1 MADTEERND
10 VFQPP
15 PKDLAAEM
23 AAAKIKR
30 SNQRQ
35 RNKLEKRR
43 QSLLLNLKSAAVA
56 DGADLSLVPDEV
68 DKMNRANEK
77 SGNNLGALGRKI
89 SVGLPNRGRQGT
101 EQQEGEGG
109 EPGGGGRLQRV
120 ASKVIRGAATKA
132 VDQTNKLMNP
142 AKPSLADVARMY
154 LQDVGED
161 VTGRALNAKESE
173 FVREGHGVGTYVTKV
188 QEMFRDVDGTIK
200 KRLQMIENR
209 RQKSKEN
216 LTIMEAEHVTYSE
229 YQKYMRKRGFLL
241 DDREDV
247 PEGNLIPILAVLQ
260 GQAESIGF
268 MKAQRRLVRIGDFVV
283 EIDPNDPLFAR
294 YDNDSD
300 AKAEEEKRRNFQLYK
315 GGKFKDADVQ
325 TEDRDDDATDAEIA
339 FVYRRLD
346 ECQNVIEVMDKGKLD
361 AELFVETALS
371 RIVGLRASA
380 SKMYDTLETGQSTLM
395 RLTAEAMAQ
404 NERLWKK
411 LEAAAQESADGR
423 AKKSLQRT
431 FTQQIERLT
440 NLNQSLK
447 LRIETMEMSSL
458 QLCQDYHHQDAVHE
472 QKMDDLRKQVIHRA
486 VKDELNK
493 LTKRIEKCSAEDPG
507 GPTMRKTKSKFED
520 KVENLTHLA
529 ANPPSKASLTKKQQQ
544 DLQASPTGT
553 PPLTSL
559 GSYQLVFPA
568 GMLPS
573 LNSSMESAFA
583 SLDEIARQTQRQVID
598 MMMNPHQ
605 TAVVVQRIQEVSDLT
620 EELRNAAQG
629 VCSEFMDMTIDTVTK
644 LQADRERT
652 VRELEQRLAM
662 QHAEHVE
669 AMKKQEEELTK
680 KFQQRLGAAMPVET
694 FEREKA
700 KAVNKEKER
709 VLSLLG
715 KEIPFPQVA
724 IPTLSTAFPVPKLF
738 HTTHPSQL
746 KLIHPQDL
754 LHAAG
759 SYVSELVMEMCM
771 LCTQTNQKVPP
782 RLAEAGLALR
792 WIKLAQEKATTYEGL
807 IDGVALKLPESDG
820 AARALRP
827 VKDGEG
833 SIRGPPMTEAQSA
846 ALVQRWWEEAGG
858 EEPSTSSPSP
868 TRESPNHNSNSP
880 TPAGGNGATS
890 ASMFAAALKK
900 AAAILAPT
908 EHFSNA
914 NLAIRNQISELRRAA
929 DHVVTATIDAGKKHA
944 DSLRA
949 AGILPPKISPEA
961 LAASVKLLG
970 TVAADG
976 DDEVSGLAASSR
988 GKVGSP
994 RGGKKGGKGGDAS
1007 NSPTRSTTGAS
1018 ADNAGG
1024 GGRAESTAAMNNRR
1038 VSLVSPGGDDD
1049 EGDCGPTSAGS
1060 ILRTGSSFSMSTNI
1074 PMQRSRRVTTVDRAT
1089 SPMQKF
1095 KRYDKQA
1102 NLLGF
1107 PTLIDPS
1114 SASGGG
1120 GGGFGNSRAIRQE
1133 TKELIEQRAAVK
1145 AREDMSTTLRT
1156 QYLEMHAAIDY
1167 LRISF
1172 MHAFSQPDK
1181 KADGD
1186 EEDGEDPQPS
1196 LYSAPSMA
1204 NIKAISGDV
1213 SRLFALQIRKDR
1225 EILDKITSMVLCS
1238 AEEGALDQARSRYRA
1253 KAPQLGV
1260 KSRVHMFL
1268 GTGVDKGVM
1277 CDLIVGNEAVMA
1289 SAEALQYAVQHDM
1302 RVLSTKR
1309 RLLQHPDRDRLKYE
1323 VDDSVCPPTKAVHS
1337 SISVASTTTPAATSL
1352 PPISLLFG
1360 SPTPLTHGKAS
1371 AAGSTT
1377 PTPLLNTNG
1386 DDDEVGLLSVRRL
1399 DHATQKRNLRGAV
1412 VATST
1417 TPPPQRKP
1425 VSTMWGGYASDKRL
1439 ASYSSPAEAAYS
1451 RGKKL
1456 EHEWA
1461 MM

>member
-1 MADTEERND
+1 MAENEEYFGT
-10 VFQPP
+10 FQPP

-43 QSLLLNLKSAAVA
+43 QSLLLNLKSATVA

-68 DKMNRANEK
+68 EKMNRANDK
-77 SGNNLGALGRKI
+77 SGNNVGALGRKI
-89 SVGLPNRGRQGT
+89 SIGLPSRVGRLGENEVGVGGDT
-101 EQQEGEGG
+101 EN
-109 EPGGGGRLQRV
+109 GGGRLQRV
-120 ASKVIRGAATKA
+120 ASKVIKNAATKA
-132 VDQTNKLMNP
+132 VDQTNKVMNP

-161 VTGRALNAKESE
+161 VTGRALNAKETE
-173 FVREGHGVGTYVTKV
+173 FVREGHGVGTSVTKV

-200 KRLQMIENR
+200 RRLQMIENR
-209 RQKSKEN
+209 RQKAKESMN
-216 LTIMEAEHVTYSE
+216 VMEAEHVTYSE
-229 YQKYMRKRGFLL
+229 YQKYMRKRGFLQ

-268 MKAQRRLVRIGDFVV
+268 MKAQRKLVRIGDFVV

-294 YDNDSD
+294 YDNDVD

-346 ECQNVIEVMDKGKLD
+346 ECQNVIEVMDKSKLD

-371 RIVGLRASA
+371 RIVNLRASA

-411 LEAAAQESADGR
+411 LEAAAQEGAEGR

-447 LRIETMEMSSL
+447 LRIEDMESASM
-458 QLCQDYHHQDAVHE
+458 QLCQDYHHQDAVHD

-493 LTKRIEKCSAEDPG
+493 LTKRIEKSSAEDAG
-507 GPTMRKTKSKFED
+507 GPAMRKTKSKFED

-529 ANPPSKASLTKKQQQ
+529 ANPPSKAKKQ
-544 DLQASPTGT
+544 DLHASPTGS
-553 PPLTSL
+553 PPVTSL
-559 GSYQLVFPA
+559 AYQLIFPP

-583 SLDEIARQTQRQVID
+583 SLDEIARQTQRQVFD

-605 TAVVVQRIQEVSDLT
+605 TAVVVQRVQEISELT
-620 EELRNAAQG
+620 DELRNATQG
-629 VCSEFMDMTIDTVTK
+629 VCNEFMDLTIDTVTK
-644 LQADRERT
+644 LQEERERT
-652 VRELEQRLAM
+652 VRKLEARLAT
-662 QHAEHVE
+662 QHAEHVAE
-669 AMKKQEEELTK
+669 MAKQEEELTK

-700 KAVNKEKER
+700 KAVNKEKDR

-715 KEIPFPQVA
+715 KEIPFPQVS
-724 IPTLSTAFPVPKLF
+724 IPALSSTFPVPKIF

-759 SYVSELVMEMCM
+759 SYFSEMVMEMCM
-771 LCTQTNQKVPP
+771 LCTQTNQKTPP
-782 RLAEAGLALR
+782 RLAEAGVALR
-792 WIKLAQEKATTYEGL
+792 WIKLAQEKATTFEGL
-807 IDGVALKLPESDG
+807 IDGVALKMPEADG

-827 VKDGEG
+827 IKEGEG
-833 SIRGPPMTEAQSA
+833 SSSRGPPMTEAQSI

-858 EEPSTSSPSP
+858 DEVAPASPS
-868 TRESPNHNSNSP
+868 RESPNHNSSNSP
-880 TPAGGNGATS
+880 TPGSSNAALS
-890 ASMFAAALKK
+890 SQFAAALKK
-900 AAAILAPT
+900 AAAILTPT

-929 DHVVTATIDAGKKHA
+929 DHVISATMEAGKKHA

-949 AGILPPKISPEA
+949 AGILPPKVSPEA
-961 LAASVKLLG
+961 LAASVKLMG
-970 TVAADG
+970 GAGASGAG
-976 DDEVSGLAASSR
+976 DDDSAGLAASARSGC
-988 GKVGSP
+988 GKVSSP
-994 RGGKKGGKGGDAS
+994 RKGNKGKDAS
-1007 NSPTRSTTGAS
+1007 NSPTRTGNASDNAVGGAS
-1018 ADNAGG
+1018 SRSGG
-1024 GGRAESTAAMNNRR
+1024 NQSSNSGNRK
-1038 VSLVSPGGDDD
+1038 VSLISPGGDDD
-1049 EGDCGPTSAGS
+1049 DDDAANDAGGYAGGGG
-1060 ILRTGSSFSMSTNI
+1060 ILRAGSSFSVSTNI
-1074 PMQRSRRVTTVDRAT
+1074 PMQRFRSGVAITTADRAT

-1102 NLLGF
+1102 NLLGL
-1107 PTLIDPS
+1107 PTLVDADDNNS
-1114 SASGGG
+1114 RNN
-1120 GGGFGNSRAIRQE
+1120 GGFGNNRALRQE

-1145 AREDMSTTLRT
+1145 AREEMSTTLRT

-1172 MHAFSQPDK
+1172 MHAFNESDK
-1181 KADGD
+1181 GKNEGDDD
-1186 EEDGEDPQPS
+1186 EEDHRQPS

-1204 NIKAISGDV
+1204 NITAIAGDV
-1213 SRLFALQIRKDR
+1213 SRLFALQIRSDR
-1225 EILDKITSMVLCS
+1225 EILDKITSMVLFS
-1238 AEEGALDQARSRYRA
+1238 ADEGPLDRARSRYRA

-1268 GTGVDKGVM
+1268 GSGVDKGVM

-1309 RLLQHPDRDRLKYE
+1309 RLLQHPERDRLKFE
-1323 VDDSVCPPTKAVHS
+1323 VDDSVCPPVRAHS
-1337 SISVASTTTPAATSL
+1337 SMDAMGTAAKTL
-1352 PPISLLFG
+1352 PPITM
-1360 SPTPLTHGKAS
+1360 SPTPSTKSKDAG
-1371 AAGSTT
+1371 AAT
-1377 PTPLLNTNG
+1377 PKPWLG
-1386 DDDEVGLLSVRRL
+1386 GGEDDEEGLISVRRL
-1399 DHATQKRNLRGAV
+1399 DRATQKRTLRGTAV
-1412 VATST
+1412 STIT

-1425 VSTMWGGYASDKRL
+1425 VSTSWGGYASDKGL
-1439 ASYSSPAEAAYS
+1439 VSYASPAEAAYS

-1456 EHEWA
+1456 ENEWA